1 MIEVL
6 LPNYVA
12 KIGDMKSI
20 LQIKFLFLD
29 KSESPKLKAKKA
41 LIFLLLALFRLFSRI
56 RKQFQ
61 PIRNNIDQK

>member
-20 LQIKFLFLD
+20 LQIKFLFLAESR
-29 KSESPKLKAKKA
+29 KSKAESEESFDLFA
-41 LIFLLLALFRLFSRI
+41 FCFRLKFGAYHPYYGVFARY
-56 RKQFQ
+56 
-61 PIRNNIDQK
+61 